1 MVRRFSILA
10 LLLWGTAHATDAD
23 DLAAALKKARQWTAR
38 GQVEVSVFF
47 PPRTLPTRT
56 AAALP
61 AVPFRPALL
70 ARNFTV
76 TRSDGEAVAGRPSL
90 RFDLTP
96 KQGAAAR
103 WSLWIDRVW
112 NVPLAFEER
121 MPGGTL
127 ARRAAFVKVNGALSR
142 VSGQAVSGQAP
153 PSGTGLS
160 AALKTALPGLR
171 LPAGFTPVAARAR
184 AAAQEEA
191 QGGTEITLSD
201 GVNVLA
207 LIVAPRNVRPAVGV
221 ASVRV
226 AGAGGVRFVW
236 LVGNLPDAAL
246 KSALQGVR
254 QVDESG
260 LGTFTAAADSN
271 R

>member
-1 MVRRFSILA
+1 MVKLLPA
-10 LLLWGTAHATDAD
+10 LGLLLLSSAHATDSTSAAH

-47 PPRTLPTRT
+47 PPRTTPTRT
-56 AAALP
+56 ANALP

-76 TRSDGEAVAGRPSL
+76 TRGDSEAVAGRPST
-90 RFDLTP
+90 RFDLMP
-96 KQGAAAR
+96 RRGAAAR
-103 WSLWIDRVW
+103 WSLWIDREW

-121 MPGGTL
+121 MPDGTL
-127 ARRAAFVKVNGALSR
+127 ARRAAFVKVNGALAR
-142 VSGQAVSGQAP
+142 VPVQPLSSGIGLGAV
-153 PSGTGLS
+153 
-160 AALKTALPGLR
+160 LKAALPGLR

-184 AAAQEEA
+184 AEG

-236 LVGNLPDAAL
+236 LVGNLPESAL
-246 KSALQGVR
+246 KTALKGLR
-254 QVDESG
+254 QVDEAG
-260 LGTFTAAADSN
+260 LGTFAAPVDSN

>member
-1 MVRRFSILA
+1 MVKLFPVVA
-10 LLLWGTAHATDAD
+10 LLLLGTAHATDAD
-23 DLAAALKKARQWTAR
+23 DLAAALKQARQWTAR

-47 PPRTLPTRT
+47 PPRTTPTR
-56 AAALP
+56 AANALP

-76 TRSDGEAVAGRPSL
+76 TRGDSEAIAGRLST

-96 KQGAAAR
+96 RQGAAAR

-121 MPGGTL
+121 MPDGTL
-127 ARRAAFVKVNGALSR
+127 ARRAAFLKVNGTLAR
-142 VSGQAVSGQAP
+142 VPVQP
-153 PSGTGLS
+153 LPSGTGLGTV
-160 AALKTALPGLR
+160 LKSALPGLR

-184 AAAQEEA
+184 AEG

-226 AGAGGVRFVW
+226 QGRGGVRFVW
-236 LVGNLPDAAL
+236 LVGNLPESAL
-246 KSALQGVR
+246 KTALANVR
-254 QVDESG
+254 QVDEAG
-260 LGTFTAAADSN
+260 LGTFAEPADSN

>member
-1 MVRRFSILA
+1 MRRFSVLA
-10 LLLWGTAHATDAD
+10 LLLCGTAHASDAD
-23 DLAAALKKARQWTAR
+23 DLAVALKKARQWTAR

-76 TRSDGEAVAGRPSL
+76 TRSEGEAVAGRPSL
-90 RFDLTP
+90 RFDLIP

-142 VSGQAVSGQAP
+142 VSGQALP
-153 PSGTGLS
+153 PSTGLS

>member
-1 MVRRFSILA
+1 MVKLLPVLG
-10 LLLWGTAHATDAD
+10 LLLLSSAHATYSTSAAE

-47 PPRTLPTRT
+47 PPRTTPTRT
-56 AAALP
+56 ANALP

-76 TRSDGEAVAGRPSL
+76 TRSDAEAIAGRPST

-103 WSLWIDRVW
+103 WSLWIDREW

-121 MPGGTL
+121 MPDGTL
-127 ARRAAFVKVNGALSR
+127 ARRAAFLKVNGALAR
-142 VSGQAVSGQAP
+142 AP
-153 PSGTGLS
+153 APQLPSGSGLG
-160 AALKTALPGLR
+160 AVLKAALPGLR
-171 LPAGFTPVAARAR
+171 LPAGFVPVAARAR
-184 AAAQEEA
+184 AAAQ
-191 QGGTEITLSD
+191 GGIEITLSD

-207 LIVAPRNVRPAVGV
+207 LIVAPRNVRGAVGV

-246 KSALQGVR
+246 KLALANVR
-254 QVDESG
+254 QVNEAG
-260 LGTFTAAADSN
+260 LGTFAAPVDSN

>member
-1 MVRRFSILA
+1 MVKLLPVLG
-10 LLLWGTAHATDAD
+10 LLLLGSAHATDAE

-47 PPRTLPTRT
+47 PPRTTPTRT
-56 AAALP
+56 ANALP
-61 AVPFRPALL
+61 AVAFRPALL

-76 TRSDGEAVAGRPSL
+76 TRGDSEAIAGRPST

-103 WSLWIDRVW
+103 WSLWIDREW

-121 MPGGTL
+121 MPDGTL
-127 ARRAAFVKVNGALSR
+127 ARRAAFVKVNGTLAR
-142 VSGQAVSGQAP
+142 VPVQP
-153 PSGTGLS
+153 LPTGTGPSTGLG
-160 AALKTALPGLR
+160 AVLKAALPGLR

-184 AAAQEEA
+184 AEAQGGA
-191 QGGTEITLSD
+191 TQGGTEITLSD

-246 KSALQGVR
+246 KTALQGVR
-254 QVDESG
+254 QVNEAG
-260 LGTFTAAADSN
+260 LGTFAAPVDAG

>member
-1 MVRRFSILA
+1 MVRLLPALS
-10 LLLWGTAHATDAD
+10 LLLLGTAHATDAD
-23 DLAAALKKARQWTAR
+23 DLASALKKARQWTAR

-47 PPRTLPTRT
+47 PPRATPTRT
-56 AAALP
+56 ANALP

-76 TRSDGEAVAGRPSL
+76 TRGDAEAVAGRPST

-103 WSLWIDRVW
+103 WSLWIDREW

-121 MPGGTL
+121 MPGGTV
-127 ARRAAFVKVNGALSR
+127 ARRAAFLKVNGALAR
-142 VSGQAVSGQAP
+142 VPVQQL
-153 PSGTGLS
+153 PSGTGLG
-160 AALKTALPGLR
+160 AVLKTALPGLR

-184 AAAQEEA
+184 AEG

-236 LVGNLPDAAL
+236 LVGNLPDSAL
-246 KSALQGVR
+246 KTALKGVQR
-254 QVDESG
+254 VDEAG
-260 LGTFTAAADSN
+260 LGTFAVPADSN

>member
-1 MVRRFSILA
+1 MRRV
-10 LLLWGTAHATDAD
+10 LLLGLLFVGTAQATDAD

-47 PPRTLPTRT
+47 PPRTTPTRT
-56 AAALP
+56 TNALP

-76 TRSDGEAVAGRPSL
+76 TRGDSEAVAGRPST

-103 WSLWIDRVW
+103 WSLWIDREW

-121 MPGGTL
+121 MPDGTL
-127 ARRAAFVKVNGALSR
+127 ARRAAFLKVNGALAR
-142 VSGQAVSGQAP
+142 VPVQAVP
-153 PSGTGLS
+153 PVVGLS
-160 AALKTALPGLR
+160 AVLKAALPGLR
-171 LPAGFTPVAARAR
+171 LPAGFTPVAAKAR
-184 AAAQEEA
+184 AEG

-226 AGAGGVRFVW
+226 AGSGGVRFVW

-246 KSALQGVR
+246 KTALANVR
-254 QVDESG
+254 QVDEAG
-260 LGTFTAAADSN
+260 LGTFAAPVDAG